1 LETERLAQ
9 TKDIVHSAVIWES
22 DADILLL
29 HSCYSSTLHMTEAN
43 RNAIFKK
50 VIFTR
55 LRFLLQ
61 DSSWPHTVQ
70 RAMLLLAD
78 IGGTPVR
85 TLTI

>member
-1 LETERLAQ
+1 MLIFVTPKVLF
-9 TKDIVHSAVIWES
+9 
-22 DADILLL
+22 L
-29 HSCYSSTLHMTEAN
+29 TLHMTEAN

-55 LRFLLQ
+55 LWFLLQ
-61 DSSWPHTVQ
+61 DSSWPHTAQ

-78 IGGTPVR
+78 IGGTPVK